1 MSFSCV
7 GECARQNF
15 ESARGSRWQ
24 NRALRT
30 IQKLHWSV
38 GGQSRDCGRRFLGFP
53 FFPFAF
59 LSFSRFL
66 FFSACVVPSPSIVHQ
81 LTSYNPSWKKA
92 NRSAFYTQTAQ
103 AAWSQCKTSSAY
115 YKTGSLSFSKFAQ
128 ELPQVQEYFV
138 KLLNVLLIF

>member
-38 GGQSRDCGRRFLGFP
+38 GGQSRDCGRRFFGFP
-53 FFPFAF
+53 FPFGF

-66 FFSACVVPSPSIVHQ
+66 FFSACVPSPSIDLRQPFLEVHANALGVLNKPCRQHGANARRAQ
-81 LTSYNPSWKKA
+81 LTARQGVFPSPSLR
-92 NRSAFYTQTAQ
+92 RSFRR
-103 AAWSQCKTSSAY
+103 
-115 YKTGSLSFSKFAQ
+115 YKSILQNYSLFC
-128 ELPQVQEYFV
+128 
-138 KLLNVLLIF
+138 